1 MASLRARAFLFASRF
16 IRPLT
21 GGVRVMVREGDA
33 VLLVR
38 HTYIAGW
45 HMPGGGVDPGETFEA
60 AARRELR
67 EEAMV
72 EAKGLTLRS
81 LHLNRVSMRDHVA
94 FYTCEA
100 FTRGAF
106 EPSREIAEARF
117 VPMDDLPEGTNDSTR
132 ARIAEVVEG
141 REPDPYW

>member
-1 MASLRARAFLFASRF
+1 MASLRTRAYLFYSRF
-16 IRPLT
+16 ARPLT

-72 EAKGLTLRS
+72 EAEALTLRS
-81 LHLNRVSMRDHVA
+81 LHLNRASGRDHVA
-94 FYTCEA
+94 FYTCDA
-100 FTRGAF
+100 FTRGEF
-106 EPSREIAEARF
+106 QPSREIAEAAF
-117 VPMDDLPEGTNDSTR
+117 FPIDALPEETNDATR
-132 ARIAEVVEG
+132 ARIAEAVGE
-141 REPDPYW
+141 RDPDPYW